1 MSKINV
7 SGLVKSS
14 KNTLKK
20 YGPEILTGV
29 GIVGMVATTISAV
42 RATPKALMLIE
53 EKKLDLDVDELE
65 PLEVVRTVW
74 PCYIS
79 PVALAVISILCLVG
93 ANSVNARRNAALA
106 TAYTISETALKDYR
120 DKVIE
125 TIGEKKEKV
134 VRDAIAKE
142 KIEKD
147 PVSKKEIIIT
157 NNGDSLCYEPL
168 SGRYFKSD
176 IEKIRKA
183 VNVLNRQLLFD
194 SYVSLNDFY
203 DGIGLAGTKIGE
215 DLGWRVEQSLLEVEF
230 SSQLAEDGTPCLVM
244 NFLTAPVYD
253 YNKFI

>member
-1 MSKINV
+1 MSKVNV
-7 SGLVKSS
+7 SGLIKSS

-53 EKKLDLDVDELE
+53 EKKLDLDVDELK
-65 PLEVVRTVW
+65 PVEVVRTVW

-79 PVALAVISILCLVG
+79 PVALGVISILCLVG

-120 DKVIE
+120 EKVIE

-183 VNVLNRQLLFD
+183 VNKLNRQLLFD

-203 DGIGLAGTKIGE
+203 DGIDLAGTKIGD

-230 SSQLAEDGTPCLVM
+230 SSQLTEDGTPCLVM